1 MATISNFVTHIVSS
15 NVNLMHNNRFKQA
28 KDMTFYD
35 PSSNKPST
43 VPWEQMFSGNTCKRL
58 DVIETNKTLL
68 LVGSIA
74 LLDQTLESKNPRSKV
89 PERDVLRRKVFH
101 LRGNYL

>member
-15 NVNLMHNNRFKQA
+15 NVNLMNNNRLKRA

-43 VPWEQMFSGNTCKRL
+43 VLWWISMLST
-58 DVIETNKTLL
+58 I
-68 LVGSIA
+68 I
-74 LLDQTLESKNPRSKV
+74 QTIIV
-89 PERDVLRRKVFH
+89 Q
-101 LRGNYL
+101 